1 MMKLLCIYIDRT
13 NPTGSKN
20 MSFITERQKIV
31 SKNSSWEVKEEQE
44 CRNRKVATLS
54 IVNLNIDLNVF
65 AYVNPRYNR
74 KSMINPYDIS
84 IVKK

>member
-1 MMKLLCIYIDRT
+1 
-13 NPTGSKN
+13 